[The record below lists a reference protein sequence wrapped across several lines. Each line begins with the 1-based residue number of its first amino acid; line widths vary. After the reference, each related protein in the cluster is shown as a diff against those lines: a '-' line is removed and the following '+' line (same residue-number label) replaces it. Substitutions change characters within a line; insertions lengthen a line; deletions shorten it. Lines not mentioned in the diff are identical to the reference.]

1 MAVTMVKVVDTMK
14 KTYPCPRGCGPLK
27 HGRSMDIISKTTHC
41 KKCKGIMLT
50 KDEIKKWENKRA
62 GALININKM
71 KQNNL
76 FALLNSGTT
85 GTLDCPKCH
94 TKMKEIHLGYKKSRM
109 MSRHEEI
116 AKDPKKITGEM
127 VLEFLPIIGAL
138 IQFGR
143 FISEVGG
150 DAAKGKLKKQVTI
163 DGCSSCFTFWF
174 DRGEIIQITG
184 NNVTLEYKGAI
195 VRLAGPNAKPS
206 PNVITAHKAT
216 EDEQTKDD
224 DDAAKRRDI
233 LNRSF

>member
-62 GALININKM
+62 GALINLNKM

-116 AKDPKKITGEM
+116 AKDPKRITGEM
-127 VLEFLPIIGAL
+127 ALEFFPIFGAL

-143 FISEVGG
+143 FISEVGA
-150 DAAKGKLKKQVTI
+150 DAKKGKLKKTVTI

-206 PNVITAHKAT
+206 PNVTTTHKAT

-224 DDAAKRRDI
+224 DAKRRDI

>member
-1 MAVTMVKVVDTMK
+1 MVRVV
-14 KTYPCPRGCGPLK
+14 KTEENVHNCPRGCGPLK
-27 HGRSMDIISKTTHC
+27 YGRSMDVISKTTHC

-50 KDEIKKWENKRA
+50 KNEIQKWEHKRP
-62 GALININKM
+62 GFNKM

-76 FALLNSGTT
+76 FELLNSGTT

-109 MSRHEEI
+109 MSRHEEVM
-116 AKDPKKITGEM
+116 KDPKKITGEM

-150 DAAKGKLKKQVTI
+150 DATKGKLKKTVTI

-184 NNVTLEYKGAI
+184 NNVTLEYKGAT
-195 VRLAGPNAKPS
+195 VKLAGPNAKPS
-206 PNVITAHKAT
+206 PNVTTVHKTDAKPSSNVTTVHKAN
-216 EDEQTKDD
+216 E
-224 DDAAKRRDI
+224 
-233 LNRSF
+233 N

>member
-1 MAVTMVKVVDTMK
+1 MVRVEKIGTETTEPK
-14 KTYPCPRGCGPLK
+14 YPCPRGCGPLK
-27 HGRSMDIISKTTHC
+27 YGRSIDIISKTTHC

-184 NNVTLEYKGAI
+184 NNVTLEYKGET
-195 VRLAGPNAKPS
+195 VKLAAPNAKPS
-206 PNVITAHKAT
+206 PNVTTVHKA
-216 EDEQTKDD
+216 DEVELTK
-224 DDAAKRRDI
+224 DAAKKQNL

>member
-62 GALININKM
+62 GPLINKM

-116 AKDPKKITGEM
+116 AKDPKRITGEM
-127 VLEFLPIIGAL
+127 ALEFFPIFGAL

-143 FISEVGG
+143 FISEVGA
-150 DAAKGKLKKQVTI
+150 DAKKGKLKKTVTI

-195 VRLAGPNAKPS
+195 VKLAGPNAKTS
-206 PNVITAHKAT
+206 PNVTTVHKA
-216 EDEQTKDD
+216 DEVEPTK
-224 DDAAKRRDI
+224 DAAKKRDL

>member
-116 AKDPKKITGEM
+116 AKDPKRITGEM
-127 VLEFLPIIGAL
+127 ALEFFPIFGAL

-143 FISEVGG
+143 FISEVGA
-150 DAAKGKLKKQVTI
+150 DAKKGKLKKTVTI

-224 DDAAKRRDI
+224 DAAAM
-233 LNRSF
+233 F

>member
-1 MAVTMVKVVDTMK
+1 MFLVHCNSMPPVIETGKDE
-14 KTYPCPRGCGPLK
+14 YRCPRGCGPLK

-62 GALININKM
+62 RALINLNKM

-116 AKDPKKITGEM
+116 AKDPKRITGEM
-127 VLEFLPIIGAL
+127 ALEFLPIFGAL

-143 FISEVGG
+143 FISEVGA
-150 DAAKGKLKKQVTI
+150 DAKKGKLKKTVTI

-174 DRGEIIQITG
+174 ENFGSSLISLSLLSAINQSIS
-184 NNVTLEYKGAI
+184 TLTLCLIK
-195 VRLAGPNAKPS
+195 PNS
-206 PNVITAHKAT
+206 
-216 EDEQTKDD
+216 
-224 DDAAKRRDI
+224 
-233 LNRSF
+233 LNIGFKLSV

>member
-14 KTYPCPRGCGPLK
+14 KTYSCPRGCGPLK
-27 HGRSMDIISKTTHC
+27 HGRSMDFISKTTHC

-62 GALININKM
+62 GALINLNKM

-116 AKDPKKITGEM
+116 AKDPKRITGEM
-127 VLEFLPIIGAL
+127 VLEFLPIFGAL

-143 FISEVGG
+143 FISEVGA
-150 DAAKGKLKKQVTI
+150 DAKKGKLKKTVTI

-174 DRGEIIQITG
+174 D
-184 NNVTLEYKGAI
+184 
-195 VRLAGPNAKPS
+195 
-206 PNVITAHKAT
+206 
-216 EDEQTKDD
+216 
-224 DDAAKRRDI
+224 
-233 LNRSF
+233 

>member
-1 MAVTMVKVVDTMK
+1 MVRVEKIGTETTEPK
-14 KTYPCPRGCGPLK
+14 YPCPRGCGPLK
-27 HGRSMDIISKTTHC
+27 YGRSIDIISKTTHC

-184 NNVTLEYKGAI
+184 NNVTLEYKGAT
-195 VRLAGPNAKPS
+195 VKLAGPNAKTS
-206 PNVITAHKAT
+206 PNVTTVHKA
-216 EDEQTKDD
+216 DEVEPTK
-224 DDAAKRRDI
+224 DAAKKREL

>member
-109 MSRHEEI
+109 MSRHEEL
-116 AKDPKKITGEM
+116 AKDPKKITGEIA
-127 VLEFLPIIGAL
+127 LEFLPIFGAL

-184 NNVTLEYKGAI
+184 NNVTLEYKGAT
-195 VRLAGPNAKPS
+195 VRLAGPNAKTS
-206 PNVITAHKAT
+206 PNVTTVHKA
-216 EDEQTKDD
+216 DEVEPTK
-224 DDAAKRRDI
+224 DAAKKRDL

>member
-62 GALININKM
+62 GALINLNKM

-116 AKDPKKITGEM
+116 AKDPKRITGEM
-127 VLEFLPIIGAL
+127 ALEFFPIFGAL

-143 FISEVGG
+143 FISEVGA
-150 DAAKGKLKKQVTI
+150 DAKKGKLKKTVTI

-206 PNVITAHKAT
+206 PNVTTTHKAT

-224 DDAAKRRDI
+224 DDAKRRDI

>member
-27 HGRSMDIISKTTHC
+27 HGRSMDFISKTTHC

-62 GALININKM
+62 GALINLNKM

-116 AKDPKKITGEM
+116 AKDPKRITGEM
-127 VLEFLPIIGAL
+127 VLEFLPIFGAL

-143 FISEVGG
+143 FISEVGA
-150 DAAKGKLKKQVTI
+150 DAKKGKLKKTVTI

-206 PNVITAHKAT
+206 PNVTTAHKAT

-224 DDAAKRRDI
+224 DAAAKRRDI

>member
-62 GALININKM
+62 GALINLNKM

-116 AKDPKKITGEM
+116 AKDPKRITGEM
-127 VLEFLPIIGAL
+127 ALEFFPIFGAL

-143 FISEVGG
+143 FISEVGA
-150 DAAKGKLKKQVTI
+150 DAKKGKLKKTVTI

-206 PNVITAHKAT
+206 PNVTTTHKAT

-224 DDAAKRRDI
+224 AAAAKSRDI

>member
-1 MAVTMVKVVDTMK
+1 MAVTMVKGVDTMK

-27 HGRSMDIISKTTHC
+27 HGRSIDFISKTTHC

-62 GALININKM
+62 GALINLNKM

-116 AKDPKKITGEM
+116 AKDPKRITGEM
-127 VLEFLPIIGAL
+127 ALEFLPIFGAL

-143 FISEVGG
+143 FISEVGA
-150 DAAKGKLKKQVTI
+150 DAKKGKLKKTVTI

-174 DRGEIIQITG
+174 DRGEILQIIG
-184 NNVTLEYKGAI
+184 NNVTLEYKLSLI
-195 VRLAGPNAKPS
+195 H
-206 PNVITAHKAT
+206 I
-216 EDEQTKDD
+216 
-224 DDAAKRRDI
+224 
-233 LNRSF
+233 

>member
-62 GALININKM
+62 GALINLNKM

-116 AKDPKKITGEM
+116 AKDPKRITGEM
-127 VLEFLPIIGAL
+127 ALEFFPIFGSL

-143 FISEVGG
+143 FISEVGA
-150 DAAKGKLKKQVTI
+150 DAKKGKLKKTVTI

-206 PNVITAHKAT
+206 PNVTTTHKAT

-224 DDAAKRRDI
+224 DDAKRRDI

>member
-1 MAVTMVKVVDTMK
+1 MVRVEKIGTETTEPK
-14 KTYPCPRGCGPLK
+14 YPCPRGCGPLK
-27 HGRSMDIISKTTHC
+27 YGRSIDIISKTTHC
-41 KKCKGIMLT
+41 KKCKGVMLT

-62 GALININKM
+62 GALINKM

-94 TKMKEIHLGYKKSRM
+94 IKMKEIHLGYKKSRM
-109 MSRHEEI
+109 MSRHEEVM
-116 AKDPKKITGEM
+116 KDPKKITGEM

-184 NNVTLEYKGAI
+184 NNVTLEYKGAT
-195 VRLAGPNAKPS
+195 VKLAGPNAKTS
-206 PNVITAHKAT
+206 PNVTTVHKA
-216 EDEQTKDD
+216 DEVEPTK
-224 DDAAKRRDI
+224 DAAKKRDL

>member
-1 MAVTMVKVVDTMK
+1 MVRVEKIGTETTEPK
-14 KTYPCPRGCGPLK
+14 YPCPRGCGPLK
-27 HGRSMDIISKTTHC
+27 HGRSMDFISKTTHC

-62 GALININKM
+62 GALINLNKM

-116 AKDPKKITGEM
+116 AKDPKRITGEM
-127 VLEFLPIIGAL
+127 ALEFLPIFGAL

-143 FISEVGG
+143 FISEVGA
-150 DAAKGKLKKQVTI
+150 DAKKGKLKKTVTI

-195 VRLAGPNAKPS
+195 VKLAGPNAKTS
-206 PNVITAHKAT
+206 PNVTTVHKA
-216 EDEQTKDD
+216 DEVEPTK
-224 DDAAKRRDI
+224 DAAKKRDL

>member
-1 MAVTMVKVVDTMK
+1 MNMVRVI
-14 KTYPCPRGCGPLK
+14 KTEEDVHNCPRGCGPLK
-27 HGRSMDIISKTTHC
+27 YGRSLDIMAKTTHC

-62 GALININKM
+62 GPLINKM

-85 GTLDCPKCH
+85 GTLDCPKCY

-116 AKDPKKITGEM
+116 AKDPKRITGEM
-127 VLEFLPIIGAL
+127 ALEFLPIFGAL

-143 FISEVGG
+143 FISEVGA
-150 DAAKGKLKKQVTI
+150 DAKKGKLKKTVTI

-206 PNVITAHKAT
+206 PNVTITDKAT

-224 DDAAKRRDI
+224 AAAKRRDI

>member
-62 GALININKM
+62 GALINLNKM

-116 AKDPKKITGEM
+116 AKDPKRITGEM
-127 VLEFLPIIGAL
+127 ALEFLPIFGAL

-143 FISEVGG
+143 FISEVGA
-150 DAAKGKLKKQVTI
+150 DAKKGKLKKTVTI

-224 DDAAKRRDI
+224 AAAKRRDI

>member
-1 MAVTMVKVVDTMK
+1 
-14 KTYPCPRGCGPLK
+14 
-27 HGRSMDIISKTTHC
+27 
-41 KKCKGIMLT
+41 
-50 KDEIKKWENKRA
+50 
-62 GALININKM
+62 
-71 KQNNL
+71 
-76 FALLNSGTT
+76 
-85 GTLDCPKCH
+85 
-94 TKMKEIHLGYKKSRM
+94 MKEIHLGYKKSRM

-143 FISEVGG
+143 FISEVGA
-150 DAAKGKLKKQVTI
+150 DAKKGKLKKTVTI

-206 PNVITAHKAT
+206 PNVTTAQLAGPNAKPSPNVTTAHKAT

-224 DDAAKRRDI
+224 DDDAKRRDI

>member
-1 MAVTMVKVVDTMK
+1 MAVTMVKVVDTTK

-62 GALININKM
+62 RALINLNKM

-116 AKDPKKITGEM
+116 AKDPKRITGEM
-127 VLEFLPIIGAL
+127 ALEFLPIFGAL

-143 FISEVGG
+143 FISEVGA
-150 DAAKGKLKKQVTI
+150 DAKKGKLKKTVTI

-216 EDEQTKDD
+216 EDEQTKDAGD
-224 DDAAKRRDI
+224 VT
-233 LNRSF
+233 

>member
-1 MAVTMVKVVDTMK
+1 MAVTMVKGVDTMK

-50 KDEIKKWENKRA
+50 KDEINKWENKRA

-116 AKDPKKITGEM
+116 AKDPKRITGEM
-127 VLEFLPIIGAL
+127 ALEFFPIFGAL

-143 FISEVGG
+143 FISEVGA
-150 DAAKGKLKKQVTI
+150 DAKKGKLKKTVTI

-195 VRLAGPNAKPS
+195 VKLAGPNAKTS
-206 PNVITAHKAT
+206 PNVTTVHKA
-216 EDEQTKDD
+216 DEVEPTK
-224 DDAAKRRDI
+224 DAAKKRDL

>member
-1 MAVTMVKVVDTMK
+1 MVRVEKIGTETTEPK
-14 KTYPCPRGCGPLK
+14 YPCPRGCGPLK

-62 GALININKM
+62 GALINLNKM

-116 AKDPKKITGEM
+116 AKDPKRITGEM
-127 VLEFLPIIGAL
+127 ALEFLPIFGAL

-143 FISEVGG
+143 FISEVGA
-150 DAAKGKLKKQVTI
+150 DAKKGKLKKTVTI

-195 VRLAGPNAKPS
+195 VKLAGPNAKTS
-206 PNVITAHKAT
+206 PNVTTVHKA
-216 EDEQTKDD
+216 DEVEPTK
-224 DDAAKRRDI
+224 DAAKKRDL